1 MSAAPAPVAGSTG
14 VAEAAGARAPRP
26 ESSLLLPGG
35 LFLFALALYAFRIWW
50 PWHYIYDEVY
60 HAYTAGQYV
69 AGNHDAYVWWT
80 KAPRPGV
87 AYMWNHPP
95 AGLLLIAA
103 GIRLFGD
110 EPFGWRI
117 VDAIFGAIGIVVAW
131 KIVLDMT
138 GRRSAAFLTALFLL
152 ADSLY
157 FVQSRTSMLDIF
169 GVVFMTAAFGGF
181 YRYLRA
187 PADRV
192 TGPLLWTGA
201 CVGLGIAT
209 KWNAVYAAV
218 VLGLAVVLRTIATM
232 RAARGTGGGS
242 RGSGDLAAR
251 AGVRAHLT
259 GLVAGFVLLPA
270 ALYFAA
276 YIPFFLTGH
285 TFGQWFELQRQIAWY
300 HSHLKETHAYQS
312 QWWEW
317 PLTLR
322 PVWYSVDYL
331 KGRMAHVYANGN
343 LFLYVPFVPA
353 VLGAIA
359 RWWKENRAA
368 AIVLAIGFFGQWLP
382 WMLVPRIAFVYHFL
396 PAAIFGTIAVAW
408 WTSEL
413 LRRKGWPRMVA
424 VGYVALVI
432 ANFAY
437 FYPIRASVPLS
448 APAVEQRMWFKRWR

>member
-1 MSAAPAPVAGSTG
+1 MSASAPAAPP
-14 VAEAAGARAPRP
+14 AETRRTVDATVVRP
-26 ESSLLLPGG
+26 QPERSLLVPGG
-35 LFLFALALYAFRIWW
+35 LFLFALFLYAFRIWW

-103 GIRLFGD
+103 GIRIFGD

-117 VDAIFGAIGIVVAW
+117 VDAIFGALGIVLAW
-131 KIVLDMT
+131 KIVLEMT

-169 GVVFMTAAFGGF
+169 GVVFMTAAFGWF
-181 YRYLRA
+181 YRFLRA

-192 TGPLLWTGA
+192 TVPLLWTGGF
-201 CVGLGIAT
+201 VGLGIAT
-209 KWNAVYAAV
+209 KWNAVYASV
-218 VLGLAVVLRTIATM
+218 VLGAFVLVRTLATIL
-232 RAARGTGGGS
+232 AAR
-242 RGSGDLAAR
+242 RGDATAR

-259 GLVAGFVLLPA
+259 GLVAGFLLLPA
-270 ALYFAA
+270 ALYFIA

-285 TFGQWFELQRQIAWY
+285 TFGQWFELQKQIAWY

-322 PVWYSVDYL
+322 PVWYSVDYA

-343 LFLYVPFVPA
+343 LFLYVLFVPA

-359 RWWKENRAA
+359 SWWKANRAA
-368 AIVLAIGFFGQWLP
+368 ALVLAIGFFGQWLP
-382 WMLVPRIAFVYHFL
+382 WMLVPRIAFIYHFL

-413 LRRKGWPRMVA
+413 LARKGWPRAVA

-437 FYPIRASVPLS
+437 FYPIRASVPLT
-448 APAVEQRMWFKRWR
+448 AQAVEHRMWFKRWH